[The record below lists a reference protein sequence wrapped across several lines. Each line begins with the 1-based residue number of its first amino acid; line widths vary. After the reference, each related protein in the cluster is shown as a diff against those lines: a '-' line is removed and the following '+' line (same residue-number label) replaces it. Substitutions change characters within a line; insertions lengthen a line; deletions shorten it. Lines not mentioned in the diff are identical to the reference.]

1 MRAAGSV
8 TMGTSFATGLPCFVM
23 TMPSGPTRSSRD
35 RHWALNWAAGTV
47 FTAEVYDR
55 S

>member
-1 MRAAGSV
+1 
-8 TMGTSFATGLPCFVM
+8 VM

-35 RHWALNWAAGTV
+35 RHWALNCAAGTD
-47 FTAEVYDR
+47 FMAAVYDR